1 MTPSYTDY
9 FKLGINHHLLFPA
22 VTGDRD
28 LHEQTL
34 TELAQMDIF
43 EVLDLF
49 LPMEAERQRRE
60 VDIIWAS
67 GKEVVYNCPL
77 LGLEPGMDPNSSN
90 PEIYIRTV
98 QRALA
103 HLEAAHRVGARK
115 INIASGPDP
124 GPSERP
130 AAKARFVEF
139 LCELGREA
147 AEREMM
153 VLIEP
158 FDRSIGKNFLIGPT
172 AEAAEIVERVHQEG
186 VESVGL
192 MLDMGHLPLLEED
205 IYQAFELSAPYLYH
219 THLGS
224 CVKSDPESEFYGDKH
239 PPWGL
244 KEGEC
249 DVAEVAEFFDAAFA
263 VGYLRPGQR
272 ATVTLEM
279 QPYPRLSAEESID
292 IWLEKLDEA
301 WSLYWRQDRPA
312 DDAENQQYGH
322 MS

>member
-1 MTPSYTDY
+1 MTPPYTDY
-9 FKLGINHHLLFPA
+9 FKLGINHHLLFPQA
-22 VTGDRD
+22 QDDWD

-34 TELAQMDIF
+34 KKLAGMEIF

-49 LPMEAERQRRE
+49 LPLEAERQRRE

-90 PEIYIRTV
+90 PEIYTRTL
-98 QRALA
+98 QRACA
-103 HLEAAHRVGARK
+103 HLEAAHRAGGPRM
-115 INIASGPDP
+115 NIASGPDP
-124 GPSERP
+124 GPAERP
-130 AAKARFVEF
+130 AAKACFVEF

-147 AEREMM
+147 AERELM

-186 VESVGL
+186 VESIAL
-192 MLDMGHLPLLEED
+192 MLDMGHVPLLEED
-205 IYQAFELSAPYLYH
+205 NHQAFQISAPYLHH
-219 THLGS
+219 THVGS
-224 CVKSDPESEFYGDKH
+224 CVKHDPNNEFYGDKH

-244 KEGEC
+244 DEGEC
-249 DVAEVAEFFDAAFA
+249 DVPELVEFFDAAFE
-263 VGYLRPGQR
+263 VGYLHSGRR

-279 QPYPRLSAEESID
+279 QPYPGLSAEESID
-292 IWLEKLDEA
+292 IWLEKLDQA
-301 WSLYWRQDRPA
+301 WSLYWEQAGPA
-312 DDAENQQYGH
+312 DDAENQRC
-322 MS
+322 S

>member
-22 VTGDRD
+22 VTNDWD

-34 TELAQMDIF
+34 TKLAQTEIF

-60 VDIIWAS
+60 LDIIWAS

-77 LGLEPGMDPNSSN
+77 LGLEPGMDPNSSD
-90 PEIYIRTV
+90 PEIHACTLQCACAHLKAA
-98 QRALA
+98 QRA
-103 HLEAAHRVGARK
+103 GARK
-115 INIASGPDP
+115 MNIASGPDP
-124 GPSERP
+124 GPSERSG
-130 AAKARFVEF
+130 AKACFVEF

-147 AEREMM
+147 AEREIM

-158 FDRSIGKNFLIGPT
+158 FDRSIGKNLLIGPT
-172 AEAAEIVERVHQEG
+172 AEAAEIVECVHQEG

-192 MLDMGHLPLLEED
+192 MLDMGHLPLLDEN

-244 KEGEC
+244 KDGEC
-249 DVAEVAEFFDAAFA
+249 DVPEIVEFFDGAFA
-263 VGYLRPGQR
+263 VGYLRCGHR

-279 QPYPRLSAEESID
+279 QPYPSLSAEESID
-292 IWLEKLDEA
+292 IWLEKLNEA
-301 WSLYWRQDRPA
+301 WALYWEQDRPTNG
-312 DDAENQQYGH
+312 AEDQQY
-322 MS
+322 SCTP